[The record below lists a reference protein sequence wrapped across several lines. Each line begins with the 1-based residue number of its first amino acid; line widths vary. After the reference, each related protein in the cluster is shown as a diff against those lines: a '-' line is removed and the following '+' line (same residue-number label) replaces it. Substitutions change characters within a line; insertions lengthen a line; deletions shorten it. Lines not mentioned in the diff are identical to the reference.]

1 MIDKPFN
8 FPPKGQGEAFGLAQE
23 LLGNADSRFNYYFQE
38 LIYNVQFSQAI
49 NKKNNPFKSLHG
61 NLVLNLAKGLI
72 KKVKNNQES
81 DNKFDY
87 LINPS
92 ASTFSRN
99 PEQELLHNL
108 VKKTLDKNLRTCVIY
123 GKPSIILPLKKRFVN
138 HPNLKKLSFINPQ
151 NEIPRGYQILFKYL
165 AAIAGKLDY
174 QYLSNLLAEHN
185 IHLRWSSEM
194 ISNKIYAMLSWLWVA
209 NQIEFETAI
218 LRVEWE
224 SYSFLIKETA
234 KCRGKKTIA
243 FQHGVISHTLDIP
256 VTVSRFLT
264 FGEQSAQF
272 LQSLNQDF
280 AKITGQTNLCN
291 DFRPC
296 GSVIDNIQ
304 IIPNNFE
311 QKTVLIIDQS
321 VDRAIGFNGLKEQ
334 IKTLDELLEKLLM
347 QENIKKVIIRPH
359 PEATISDAWI
369 SCKCHYPDKCD
380 FSNAKFPLD
389 MDISRSSVAIGLF
402 SGALAIAAAS
412 GLPTYWLKTVDG
424 YYTGDLSCFDEF
436 TFFSEDILE
445 DIQKIMSSEKL
456 YLERRNR
463 ILEVSQQYYKNN
475 QKINFDEHF
484 WQMFIE

>member
-1 MIDKPFN
+1 MTGKPFN
-8 FPPKGQGEAFGLAQE
+8 FPPKGKGEAFLLAQK
-23 LLGNADSRFNYYFQE
+23 LLGNADSRFNYYFNS
-38 LIYNVQFSQAI
+38 LIYTVNFSQKI
-49 NKKNNPFKSLHG
+49 KKKNNLLKSPNG
-61 NLVLNLAKGLI
+61 NTVLNLAKGLI
-72 KKVKNNQES
+72 KKVKNNKTS

-99 PEQELLHNL
+99 TEQNLLYNL
-108 VKKTLDKNLRTCVIY
+108 VK
-123 GKPSIILPLKKRFVN
+123 IILDQNFRACVLYGNRSMIRPLKKRFVN
-138 HPNLKKLSFINPQ
+138 HPNVKNLSFINPQ
-151 NEIPRGYQILFKYL
+151 NEIPRRYQIIFKYL
-165 AAIAGKLDY
+165 AQIIGTLDY
-174 QYLSNLLAEHN
+174 EYLSNLLAEHN
-185 IHLRWSSEM
+185 IHFRCSSKK
-194 ISNKIYAMLSWLWVA
+194 ISSKIYAMLSWLWVA

-272 LQSLNQDF
+272 LQNLNQDF
-280 AKITGQTNLCN
+280 AKNTGQTNLCN

-311 QKTVLIIDQS
+311 RKTVLIIDQS
-321 VDRAIGFNGLKEQ
+321 VDRAINFNGLKEQ
-334 IKTLDELLEKLLM
+334 IKTLDKLLEKLLM

-424 YYTGDLSCFDEF
+424 YYTSDLTCFDKF

-456 YLERRNR
+456 YLERRNS
-463 ILEVSQQYYKNN
+463 ILEISKKYYKNN
-475 QKINFDEHF
+475 QKVNFDERF
-484 WQMFIE
+484 WKMFIE